1 MSSVVSDTFVNDQ
14 MHEAE
19 DFYHYGPGGLHPVH
33 LGHLLDGSRYKVVHK
48 LGQGT
53 SSTVWLA
60 RDRSLCKY
68 VAVKIK
74 EPISPNST
82 TRLTFSTICLEPHP
96 TILAGFTALN
106 LFFKGTSG

>member
-19 DFYHYGPGGLHPVH
+19 DVYRYGPGGLHPVH

-74 EPISPNST
+74 ESDLSKFHNEVDVLNHLSRAT
-82 TRLTFSTICLEPHP
+82 SDHP
-96 TILAGFTALN
+96 GLN